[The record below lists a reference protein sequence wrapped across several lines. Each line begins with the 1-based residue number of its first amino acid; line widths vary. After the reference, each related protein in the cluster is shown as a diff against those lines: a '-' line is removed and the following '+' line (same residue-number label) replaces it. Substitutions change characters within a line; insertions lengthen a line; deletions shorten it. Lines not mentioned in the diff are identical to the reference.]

1 MKGRPLL
8 PLLALLCMVMSV
20 RSADYTKLS
29 THVRSIIINQEV
41 QAAQSRNL
49 HHINTKGRRS
59 LAKQQE
65 RLLTAFVRI
74 APADGLQVLEDYG
87 CKIYAQQ
94 GDVVIASIPLSNLGA
109 LSDHPSVHRIEA
121 SPSSHLTMDTTVTIT
136 GVDKIQNPDL
146 RIPHS
151 PYTGKGV
158 VVGVMDV
165 GFDLTHPNFYDPL
178 THRYRISALW
188 DQLSPDTVGSEFPVG
203 RDFVG
208 PDAVR
213 EQQRSYD
220 GLIQGHGTHTLGIA
234 AGSGYDSPYRGIAYD
249 ADICLVSNA
258 INGDID
264 LIDSTDYDKYTTAV
278 DGLGF
283 KYIFD
288 YADRQHK
295 PCVASLSEGYTP
307 FLDEEDVL
315 YAYFLY
321 NLLGPGHI
329 IVASAGNQSIVNTY
343 MKKAKDQ
350 AEAGAFINTPGDS
363 AYYKIKTK
371 DPLSLSLYAF
381 TDENSVDVLHLL
393 SSAFGDQDQLIDTL
407 FINNHADTCA
417 IQLERYESKFGS
429 DTIYTIQL
437 IANKPFNEMPDIAMV
452 FDGADTEA
460 ELYGSLS
467 YALKGSGYAPKW
479 VQAEIGHNVLAPGC
493 FPSVICVGATAH
505 RLGFTN
511 YEGNYQDK
519 SAGMTVGLRSN
530 YSSYGPAMTGM
541 QKPEVVAPGNNIIS
555 SFSSFY
561 IEDNPDRQ
569 KNDVAHF
576 DYEGRT
582 YAWTADTGTSMSA
595 PVVAGII
602 ALWLQANPNL
612 NTNDI
617 RDIMEHTCRHPVD
630 TLDYPNDQYG
640 YGEIDAYRGLLYVL
654 GLDSVDGISHHQ
666 PSSATLRLQGR
677 QLYVNGAT
685 QGSLAIYSTNG
696 RQLLRRPLTDSPI
709 DLSILPPG
717 VYAVQINAV
726 NSSESGSV
734 LIVVDGE

>member
-1 MKGRPLL
+1 MKSRLLL
-8 PLLALLCMVMSV
+8 PLLALLGLVMSV

-29 THVRSIIINQEV
+29 THVRGIVMDQEV
-41 QAAQSRNL
+41 QAAQSRYTHNFK
-49 HHINTKGRRS
+49 IGRRP
-59 LAKQQE
+59 LAQQQE

-74 APADGLQVLEDYG
+74 APADGTQVLLDHG
-87 CKIYAQQ
+87 CTIYAQQ
-94 GDVVIASIPLSNLGA
+94 GDVVIATIPLSSLGA
-109 LSDHPSVHRIEA
+109 LSDHPSIHRIEA

-136 GVDKIQNPDL
+136 GVDRLQRPDL
-146 RIPHS
+146 TIPYS
-151 PYTGKGV
+151 PYTGKDV

-165 GFDLTHPNFYDPL
+165 GFDLTHPNFYDPV
-178 THRYRISALW
+178 TKRCRISALW
-188 DQLSPDTVGSEFPVG
+188 DQLSPDTVGSTFPVG

-213 EQQRSYD
+213 SQQRSYD

-283 KYIFD
+283 QYIFD
-288 YADRQHK
+288 YADSLGK
-295 PCVASLSEGYTP
+295 PCVASFSEGYSP

-315 YAYFLY
+315 FAYFLY
-321 NLLGPGHI
+321 NLMGPGHI
-329 IVASAGNQSIVNTY
+329 IVASAGNQSLVNTY
-343 MKKAKDQ
+343 MKKAREQ
-350 AEAGAFINTPGDS
+350 AEAGAFINTQGDS
-363 AYYKIKTK
+363 AYYRIMSK
-371 DPLSLSLYAF
+371 DPVSLSLYAF
-381 TDENSVDVLHLL
+381 NDENHVDALHIL
-393 SSAFGDQDQLIDTL
+393 SSAFGEEDLLNDTL
-407 FINNHADTCA
+407 FINNHSDTCA
-417 IQLERYESKFGS
+417 ILMERYPSKFGT
-429 DTIYTIQL
+429 DTIYAIQL
-437 IANKPFNEMPDIAMV
+437 IATKPFPQMPDIALV
-452 FDGADTEA
+452 LDGADTEA

-467 YALKGSGYAPKW
+467 YALKGSSYAPKW

-519 SAGMTVGLRSN
+519 STGTTVGRLSN
-530 YSSYGPAMTGM
+530 YSSYGPSMNGL

-561 IEDNPDRQ
+561 IEDHPDRQ

-576 DYEGRT
+576 NYEGRT
-582 YAWTADTGTSMSA
+582 YAWTADTGTSMST

-612 NTNDI
+612 NANDV
-617 RDIMEHTCRHPVD
+617 RDILEHTCRHPVD
-630 TLDYPNDQYG
+630 TLDFPNDQYG
-640 YGEIDAYRGLLYVL
+640 YGEIDAYRGLLYIL
-654 GLDSVDGISHHQ
+654 GLDTVDGISHHQ
-666 PSSATLRLQGR
+666 PSTASFRLQGR
-677 QLYVNGAT
+677 QLYFDNAI
-685 QGSLAIYSTNG
+685 QGSVTIYSTDG
-696 RQLLRRPLTDSPI
+696 RQLLHRQLTNSPI
-709 DLSILPPG
+709 DLSTLPLG
-717 VYAVQINAV
+717 IYAVQFHAPNP
-726 NSSESGSV
+726 SESGST
-734 LIVVDGE
+734 LIRIANAE